1 MTIQIFGKCDVE
13 NIKHFNLAGF
23 KQRNNY
29 ELYREYTQQFCNTK
43 CIYYIKWESDMRR
56 VVGGQLEVV
65 HNLNFV
71 YCQLVEP
78 CTSLPNGK
86 LTGFT

>member
-13 NIKHFNLAGF
+13 NIKHFNVAGF
-23 KQRNNY
+23 
-29 ELYREYTQQFCNTK
+29 YTQQLCNTK

-86 LTGFT
+86 LTGFTWVGKVTSE